1 MPGSSVQHCRN
12 MHMGNQEQCY
22 GTEDGEMACQVDGV
36 DEGLIRGVLSAMST
50 SSAWCR

>member
-1 MPGSSVQHCRN
+1 
-12 MHMGNQEQCY
+12 MGKQEQCY
-22 GTEDGEMACQVDGV
+22 GTEDGERACQVAGV